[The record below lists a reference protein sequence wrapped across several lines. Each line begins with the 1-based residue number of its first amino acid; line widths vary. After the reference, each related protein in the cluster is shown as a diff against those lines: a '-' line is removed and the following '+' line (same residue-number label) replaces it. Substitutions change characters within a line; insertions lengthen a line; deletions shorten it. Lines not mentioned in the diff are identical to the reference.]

1 VIGEGAVHLSVRLAF
16 DQVLAAI
23 PMGFAR
29 AEADE
34 DFEAAI
40 F

>member
-1 VIGEGAVHLSVRLAF
+1 VIGEGAVHFAVGLAF
-16 DQVLAAI
+16 DKVLAAI

-29 AEADE
+29 AQADE

>member
-1 VIGEGAVHLSVRLAF
+1 VIGEGAVYLSIRLAF
-16 DQVLAAI
+16 DEVLAAV

-29 AEADE
+29 TQADE